1 MRAIN
6 VFLTSDLGDRFDAF
20 EHDELSVTFASMDSN
35 GPRHVIDGTMMAFVD
50 WVLPDISGLE
60 MCRRLRTN
68 PATADAHITIVLE
81 RDDSEDRRRA
91 LAAGAD
97 NYVVGPI
104 DRTSILDRILSV
116 YAQNANRYNTSQLVL
131 GDLVLDTGSYLARW
145 KGKPIDLRSNQFR
158 LMRFFAERP
167 NQLVTRKDVIEGLG
181 KTDQVTDERTVDVWV
196 KRLRRSLTDAG
207 VGNPLRTVHGQGYVL
222 DLP

>member
-1 MRAIN
+1 MG
-6 VFLTSDLGDRFDAF
+6 S
-20 EHDELSVTFASMDSN
+20 E
-35 GPRHVIDGTMMAFVD
+35 GPRHVIDGSMMAFVD

-68 PATADAHITIVLE
+68 PATADAHITMVLE
-81 RDDSEDRRRA
+81 RDDGEDRRRA

-104 DRTSILDRILSV
+104 DRTNVLDRILSV
-116 YAQNANRYNTSQLVL
+116 HVQSANRYNTSQLVL
-131 GDLVLDTGSYLARW
+131 GDLVLDTGSYLTRW
-145 KGKPIDLRSNQFR
+145 KGEPIDLRSNQFR

-181 KTDQVTDERTVDVWV
+181 KTGLVTDERTVDVWV
-196 KRLRRSLTDAG
+196 KRLRRSLKDAG
-207 VGNPLRTVHGQGYVL
+207 VGNLLRAVYSR
-222 DLP
+222 